1 MPLEWKEIAAVLQI
15 SRLVNAA
22 SPSLTQKDGDSMYK
36 WCLSSHLAELH
47 SKVIYNKGE
56 KVYC

>member
-22 SPSLTQKDGDSMYK
+22 SPSLTQKDADSVYK
-36 WCLSSHLAELH
+36 
-47 SKVIYNKGE
+47 
-56 KVYC
+56 